1 MAAVEAVGVVAAEQ
15 QIVAMVAEQ
24 LVVARQ
30 AGQEVAAAAAADE
43 VGEGGAG
50 EDVVVGAA
58 VKSGHRSEE
67 RRVGKECVSTCRS
80 RWSPDHSKKKN
91 TQITRRKSSRY
102 EKNPIP
108 MHATNS

>member
-58 VKSGHRSEE
+58 VKSGHWGRSPWLRLLADIDTDALPHSESRLLKVLFSSEQKMHKEE
-67 RRVGKECVSTCRS
+67 NE
-80 RWSPDHSKKKN
+80 
-91 TQITRRKSSRY
+91 
-102 EKNPIP
+102 
-108 MHATNS
+108 